1 MKLYI
6 IGNGFYLMQH
16 MKTRYSDFKK
26 WLIMNGR
33 FDIIEEFQS
42 VFKSKQDNEYLLWM
56 DFEKAIGEY
65 DIDVAQSWSCQNL
78 YVIEC
83 FLCYHGILKEN
94 PRFVS

>member
-56 DFEKAIGEY
+56 DFEKVRKSY
-65 DIDVAQSWSCQNL
+65 
-78 YVIEC
+78 
-83 FLCYHGILKEN
+83 
-94 PRFVS
+94 R

>member
-1 MKLYI
+1 MAYNV
-6 IGNGFYLMQH
+6 G
-16 MKTRYSDFKK
+16 
-26 WLIMNGR
+26 GR

-65 DIDVAQSWSCQNL
+65 DIDVAQSWSFQNL